1 MKYFLAGLAMILC
14 FQIANGQD
22 TKAPLAWEYYNNRE
36 FEKAAPLFLQLY
48 EKNNIRTYLTYYVN
62 CLLETRDYDTAVK
75 ALRKAIRETRE
86 ISLYVDL
93 GFVYE
98 TSGDPVKAQE
108 CYKEPLKQFPQS
120 VAGIASLGNTY
131 LNYVQTSYAEMT
143 YELGR
148 KILGNPEEFR
158 MEMANVYFAQ
168 RKFTAMLDEYFGLI
182 LNQPQYLPTVQAMIL
197 NALNHDVDQTLLSL
211 TRDKCYTS
219 IQQLPGVAVYHE
231 MLIWVLVQEKNYLE
245 AVDQTI
251 AMERRDRSSGD
262 KTLQIAR
269 ISVDGG
275 ALDAALKAYLSLIE
289 RGPEGNFTGQPGRS
303 YPAGSL
309 YRVARIEYL
318 LTLSESKKLA
328 PETGP
333 DSWRTLTGDFEKT
346 LNELGRTT
354 ETGQLFL
361 ELARI
366 RADYLGDY
374 QEALKILDEALA
386 LPGSQ
391 PGFRAESL
399 LLKGDVLLSSGD
411 PWEATFTYSM
421 VDLENPDN
429 PAGSTARLRKAQ
441 LAWYTGDFTWSMS
454 LLDVLK
460 GSTSKPI
467 ANDAFELSLLIREN
481 QSDTDTTQVFLKE
494 LAALD
499 YLIFRKKYREALGK
513 ADSVL
518 QATTPEEPVRDD
530 ILYKKSHIL
539 FSLGDDDQAVR
550 VLEDLTD
557 RYRYDYWGHKAL
569 YELGCYYQDERRNPE
584 KATSLFEDFIV
595 EFPNSFYFLDA
606 RDRLRVLKTGE
617 Q

>member
-1 MKYFLAGLAMILC
+1 MKYFLAGLAVVLS
-14 FQIANGQD
+14 FQFARAQD
-22 TKAPLAWEYYNNRE
+22 SKAPLAWEYYNNRE
-36 FEKAAPLFLQLY
+36 YEKAAPLFLQMY
-48 EKNNIRTYLTYYVN
+48 EKNSIRTYLTNYVY
-62 CLLETRDYDTAVK
+62 CLIETRDYDTAIK

-131 LNYVQTSYAEMT
+131 LNYVQTTYAEMT

-168 RKFTAMLDEYFGLI
+168 RNFSAMLDEYFGLI

-197 NALNHDVDQTLLSL
+197 NALNHDVDQTLLLL
-211 TRDKCYTS
+211 TREKCYTS
-219 IQQLPGVAVYHE
+219 IQQLPGVSVFYD
-231 MLIWVLVQEKNYLE
+231 MLIWVLIQEKNFME

-251 AMERRDRSSGD
+251 AMERRDHSSGD

-275 ALDAALKAYLSLIE
+275 DLDAAIKAYQSLIDK
-289 RGPEGNFTGQPGRS
+289 GPGNQVPAQPGRS
-303 YPAGSL
+303 ISDNSL
-309 YRVARIEYL
+309 YRTARIEYL
-318 LTLSESKKLA
+318 LTLSEMKKLN
-328 PETGP
+328 PGT
-333 DSWRTLTGDFEKT
+333 DSDTWLQLTEDFGLA
-346 LNELGRTT
+346 LNELGRTA

-366 RADYLGDY
+366 KADYLSDY
-374 QEALKILDEALA
+374 QEALKILNEALS

-399 LLKGDVLLSSGD
+399 LLKGDILLSSGD

-421 VDLENPDN
+421 VDMENPDN

-441 LAWYTGDFTWSMS
+441 LAWYTGDISWAMAQ
-454 LLDVLK
+454 LDVLK

-481 QSDTDTTQVFLKE
+481 QSETDMSQLFLKE
-494 LAALD
+494 LASID
-499 YLIFRKKYREALGK
+499 YLIFRKEYDEALVK

-518 QATTPEEPVRDD
+518 QVTDKEEPVRDD
-530 ILYKKSHIL
+530 VLYKKGRIL
-539 FSLGDDDQAVR
+539 FALGHTDQAIR
-550 VLEDLTD
+550 VWEELTD

-569 YELGCYYQDERRNPE
+569 YELGCFYQDQLKNPE
-584 KATSLFEDFIV
+584 KATGLFENFIV

-606 RDRLRVLKTGE
+606 RDRLKVLIGKA